1 MRLKSMILASVLV
14 PSALAPLAL
23 MPSPASAQDASVNGR
38 IDRLEQEVRAL
49 QRKVFPG
56 GSDRYFEPEIQAQQQ
71 PSRVPGTSTDAS
83 AVTGL
88 MTRVDALEAQLASL
102 TGQVEERGY
111 QMRQMETK
119 LSALQ
124 DRIARLESAPSAAA
138 PAVEEEARPAPAPA
152 AASKPAAAARP
163 SAVTNTARAQA
174 AAAIEKPST
183 GDAAEDSYI
192 YGYRLWEAGFY
203 PEAQAQLAKTVK
215 DYPKYSKMSYAR
227 NLLGR
232 AWLDDKKPAT
242 SAQYFLE
249 NYQKEP
255 RGDRAPD
262 SLYFLGVA
270 LTDLNKKSEACQA
283 YAELADVYPD
293 IAKGR
298 LSDRVTSGKAKA
310 NCK

>member
-1 MRLKSMILASVLV
+1 MRFKFLILAAA
-14 PSALAPLAL
+14 ALTPVA
-23 MPSPASAQDASVNGR
+23 ASAQDANVPGR
-38 IDRLEQEVRAL
+38 LDRLEQEVHAL

-56 GSDRYFEPEIQAQQQ
+56 GSDKFFEPEIQAQQ
-71 PSRVPGTSTDAS
+71 PPRAVPGTTTDNST
-83 AVTGL
+83 VGNL
-88 MTRVDALEAQLASL
+88 MARVDALEGQLASL

-111 QMRQMETK
+111 QMRQLETQLKTMQDRLAK
-119 LSALQ
+119 LEAAPTAAAVQPALQ
-124 DRIARLESAPSAAA
+124 SDETEAAA
-138 PAVEEEARPAPAPA
+138 EPDRPAPATA
-152 AASKPAAAARP
+152 KPAAVTTAARQ
-163 SAVTNTARAQA
+163 QA
-174 AAAIEKPST
+174 AAAIERPSS

-215 DYPKYSKMSYAR
+215 DYPSAKRISYAR

-249 NYQKEP
+249 NYQKDP

-270 LTDLNKKSEACQA
+270 LTQLGKKTEACQA
-283 YAELADVYPD
+283 YSELADVYPD
-293 IAKGR
+293 TASGR
-298 LSDRVTSGKAKA
+298 LSDRVASGRAKA
-310 NCK
+310 DCK